1 MAFCLSSQGQQDALW
16 LRYPSIS
23 PDGKTIVFSYQG
35 DLYSVPS
42 DGGMAS
48 PLTVHEAYDF
58 MPVWSRDGKQIAFA
72 IERYGI
78 FDVFVMPAAGG
89 TAQRLTY
96 HSAGEY
102 PSDFTVDGK
111 EVIYTSSQLDAVT
124 NQQFP
129 SGVLPE
135 LYRIPV
141 SGGMPKQILTTAAE
155 AARYNNDGSVL
166 VFHDRKGYEDEFRKH
181 HRSSVTRDVWKY
193 ETRSGK
199 YTRLTKFDGE
209 DRHPVFTPDQKQ
221 IYYLSEQ
228 SGSFNI
234 WKMGADGSNPV
245 QVTSFKRHPVRNLSM
260 SNDGTLCF
268 SYDGMLYLMKEGSQ
282 PRSLKVKIAN
292 DSRYNP
298 SRTVSV
304 NNGISEMALAPNGKE
319 VAFIHRGEVFVS
331 SVKEGTTRRITNT
344 PEQERSVSFSPDG
357 RSLVYAGERNGS
369 WNIYQSSL
377 TRDEEKFFFNST
389 LLKESVIVAS
399 EAEEFQPS
407 YSPDGKEV
415 AFLEERTTLRVIN
428 LASKAV
434 RTVLPGDRNY
444 SYSDGDQHYKWSP
457 DSKWFLVE
465 FLQPNQWIG
474 QAGLVDAAGGK
485 EPVNLTKSGYG
496 NYQPK
501 WMMDGKMMLWF
512 SDRDG
517 MKNDASWGGQAD
529 AYGMFFTQE
538 AYDRFVLSKEEY
550 DILKEEE
557 KEKDKEK
564 NKESAKDSEKD
575 KGDKE
580 EKKEDPA
587 KPVDPLKF
595 ELDGIE
601 YRKQRLTI
609 HSSDLADAIL
619 SKDGE
624 KMFYLARFEK
634 GFDLWQTELRT
645 KDTKILL
652 KLSAGGAGAMTL
664 DKEGKNILL

>member
-1 MAFCLSSQGQQDALW
+1 MKIKWVLSIFRLLKQILFKLQMKNLFILTFWMAFCLSSQGQQDALW

-72 IERYGI
+72 SERYGN

-245 QVTSFKRHPVRNLSM
+245 QVTSFKRHPVRNLRM

-268 SYDGMLYLMKEGSQ
+268 SYDGML
-282 PRSLKVKIAN
+282 
-292 DSRYNP
+292 
-298 SRTVSV
+298 
-304 NNGISEMALAPNGKE
+304 
-319 VAFIHRGEVFVS
+319 
-331 SVKEGTTRRITNT
+331 
-344 PEQERSVSFSPDG
+344 
-357 RSLVYAGERNGS
+357 
-369 WNIYQSSL
+369 
-377 TRDEEKFFFNST
+377 
-389 LLKESVIVAS
+389 
-399 EAEEFQPS
+399 
-407 YSPDGKEV
+407 
-415 AFLEERTTLRVIN
+415 
-428 LASKAV
+428 
-434 RTVLPGDRNY
+434 
-444 SYSDGDQHYKWSP
+444 
-457 DSKWFLVE
+457 
-465 FLQPNQWIG
+465 
-474 QAGLVDAAGGK
+474 
-485 EPVNLTKSGYG
+485 
-496 NYQPK
+496 
-501 WMMDGKMMLWF
+501 
-512 SDRDG
+512 
-517 MKNDASWGGQAD
+517 
-529 AYGMFFTQE
+529 
-538 AYDRFVLSKEEY
+538 
-550 DILKEEE
+550 
-557 KEKDKEK
+557 
-564 NKESAKDSEKD
+564 
-575 KGDKE
+575 
-580 EKKEDPA
+580 
-587 KPVDPLKF
+587 
-595 ELDGIE
+595 
-601 YRKQRLTI
+601 
-609 HSSDLADAIL
+609 
-619 SKDGE
+619 
-624 KMFYLARFEK
+624 
-634 GFDLWQTELRT
+634 
-645 KDTKILL
+645 
-652 KLSAGGAGAMTL
+652 
-664 DKEGKNILL
+664 